1 MLSNPY
7 TNFYISS
14 LLSPKNE
21 ITMPPKAFKPPRPST
36 SSINKTTKP
45 KSKTARTSTDSTS
58 KSRSS
63 TKAKD
68 KRKVKQRGSNGFEVP
83 PRVSG
88 LPSLSPDTEPESGD
102 DPFASDA
109 QPYADPI
116 EIDSDSQA
124 EQEDER
130 REAIPPELLMRLL
143 HENFKEKGTRLS
155 KDASNAVGRYMET
168 FVREALARAAFAR
181 VEIEEREAGAG
192 GGFLEVEDLEKLAPQ
207 LLLDF

>member
-1 MLSNPY
+1 
-7 TNFYISS
+7 
-14 LLSPKNE
+14 
-21 ITMPPKAFKPPRPST
+21 MPPKAFKPSA
-36 SSINKTTKP
+36 SSINKITKP
-45 KSKTARTSTDSTS
+45 KSTAVRTSTGSIS

-63 TKAKD
+63 TEAKD
-68 KRKVKQRGSNGFEVP
+68 RSKDKQRGSDGFKFTA
-83 PRVSG
+83 RASG
-88 LPSLSPDTEPESGD
+88 LPSLSPDTEPEFVD

-109 QPYADPI
+109 QSYADPI

-130 REAIPPELLMRLL
+130 REEIPPELLTRLL

-155 KDASNAVGRYMET
+155 KDASNAVRRYMET

-181 VEIEEREAGAG
+181 VEIEEREASAG
-192 GGFLEVEDLEKLAPQ
+192 DGFLEVEDLEKLAPQ